1 MHRSLLAALG
11 ALALAP
17 SLVAAQAPLAPAP
30 TGFSLTASFGGGGEV
45 GLDHGQAGVL
55 EVEGTAGYELGDS
68 GFRPEVGL
76 AFGLDPDTHVAIRP
90 GVRWSI
96 PAVPVQV
103 RGALDASNSREG
115 GLHWRWLLVGL
126 ATEMRLTGLLGL
138 YAEVDSGAPLS
149 SDHGVPLLVRG
160 GISLRL

>member
-1 MHRSLLAALG
+1 MHRSLLAALAVLG
-11 ALALAP
+11 LAP
-17 SLVAAQAPLAPAP
+17 SLAAAQAPLEPSP
-30 TGFSLTASFGGGGEV
+30 TGLSLTASLGGGGEV
-45 GLDHGQAGVL
+45 GLDHGKAGIF
-55 EVEGTAGYELGDS
+55 EVEGTAGYELGPS

-76 AFGLDPDTHVAIRP
+76 AFGLDPDTHFAVRP
-90 GVRWSI
+90 GVRWTI

-103 RGALDASNSREG
+103 RAALDASNSREG

-126 ATEMRLTGLLGL
+126 AAEMRLTGLLGL